1 MNLRPATLRLFVAA
15 KCVVPAILFV
25 PILLAPSG
33 HAEDRPNTSVVAS
46 AAAVADGRPWNMV
59 MVEGQQKFKLTL
71 MPNGTGGHGAR
82 HPRTRADL
90 VAKRRPSLCQTI
102 SAQGGTLRH
111 IARSRWRL
119 RRRRERRSL
128 LQTSPLIGE
137 SKAHR
142 Q

>member
-71 MPNGTGGHGAR
+71 MPNGTGVMEPDTLAPELTWWQSADRLCVKPSARKGEHCVTLLVRDGGYDAVENGA
-82 HPRTRADL
+82 L
-90 VAKRRPSLCQTI
+90 FF
-102 SAQGGTLRH
+102 
-111 IARSRWRL
+111 RL
-119 RRRRERRSL
+119 RR
-128 LQTSPLIGE
+128 
-137 SKAHR
+137 
-142 Q
+142 